1 MQSKHNS
8 QALASSSSKEKEQE
22 QLQQQQSVLD
32 SWTHLAVQHRDEQ
45 SIAAA
50 DGKAGRQP
58 CWRVIYVLAD
68 EDPPELARQ
77 GLW

>member
-1 MQSKHNS
+1 MQSEHNS
-8 QALASSSSKEKEQE
+8 QALASSFSKEEE
-22 QLQQQQSVLD
+22 QLQQQQQQSVLD
-32 SWTHLAVQHRDEQ
+32 SWTHLSSPHRDEQ